1 MIWKNHSFSKSK
13 PITQYELK
21 IKEKNPMLSVNS
33 DELDNNIKEATRF
46 LKNNYK
52 HKNKKQ

>member
-13 PITQYELK
+13 PITQHELK

-52 HKNKKQ
+52 HKNKKK